1 MGREG
6 AKRKKEKKRGGC
18 ATASWACAYPFFLP
32 FQPAERKEK
41 MLRYAAAV
49 MVCALLLM
57 VGCAKAP
64 EQEIQIAN
72 TAMDMAKS
80 AEAEAYATDA
90 YRMAMDTLNAAE
102 AAKQAAD
109 AKFSL
114 FRSYGKSKELYARA
128 EVLAKEAQAIAES
141 EKELVKVEA
150 ADMLTQAKQALD
162 DVTAALAK
170 APRGKGSKADI
181 ELIKNDLTA
190 ASVKY
195 DEAKMDFDAGKYA
208 AARTK
213 LEAVMQKAQSL
224 SEEIAKAASKKTG
237 R

>member
-1 MGREG
+1 MI
-6 AKRKKEKKRGGC
+6 
-18 ATASWACAYPFFLP
+18 
-32 FQPAERKEK
+32 
-41 MLRYAAAV
+41 
-49 MVCALLLM
+49 CALLLM

-72 TAMDMAKS
+72 TAMEMAKS
-80 AEAEAYATDA
+80 AEAEAYATDV

-128 EVLAKEAQAIAES
+128 EVLAKEAQTEAEAG
-141 EKELVKVEA
+141 KERVKAEVT
-150 ADMLTQAKQALD
+150 DMLTQAKQALD
-162 DVTAALAK
+162 NTSAALAK

-181 ELIKNDLTA
+181 ELIKNDLA
-190 ASVKY
+190 AATTKY
-195 DEAKMDFDAGKYA
+195 DEAQMDFDAGKYI

-224 SEEIAKAASKKTG
+224 SEEIAKAAAKKTG
-237 R
+237 K

>member
-1 MGREG
+1 M
-6 AKRKKEKKRGGC
+6 
-18 ATASWACAYPFFLP
+18 F
-32 FQPAERKEK
+32 
-41 MLRYAAAV
+41 RYVAAAV
-49 MVCALLLM
+49 MVSILLLM
-57 VGCAKAP
+57 VGCSKAP

-80 AEAEAYATDA
+80 AEAETYASDA

-109 AKFSL
+109 SKFSL
-114 FRSYGKSKELYARA
+114 FRSYGKAKELYTRA
-128 EVLAKEAQAIAES
+128 EVLAKEAQAVAES

-150 ADMLTQAKQALD
+150 ADMLTKAKQALD
-162 DVTAALAK
+162 DATAALNK

-181 ELIKNDLTA
+181 ELIKNDLNA
-190 ASVKY
+190 ASAKY
-195 DEAKMDFDAGKYA
+195 DEAQMDFDAGKYA

-224 SEEIAKAASKKTG
+224 SEEIAKATAKKTG
-237 R
+237 K

>member
-1 MGREG
+1 MFR
-6 AKRKKEKKRGGC
+6 
-18 ATASWACAYPFFLP
+18 FV
-32 FQPAERKEK
+32 
-41 MLRYAAAV
+41 AAAL
-49 MVCALLLM
+49 MICALLLM

-64 EQEIQIAN
+64 EQEIQTAKA
-72 TAMDMAKS
+72 AMDVATS
-80 AEAEAYATDA
+80 AEAEAYASDA

-128 EVLAKEAQAIAES
+128 EVLAKEAQATAES

-162 DVTAALAK
+162 DATAALAK

-190 ASVKY
+190 ASAKY
-195 DEAKMDFDAGKYA
+195 DEAKTDFDAGKYA